1 MCFTFLGRVETRLL
15 SLVIPLYVTGAFA
28 LLQGNGEYWT
38 LFGVMVTIALALD
51 LGVYNWWIYYQPR
64 WLTLVLGTFEFLAI
78 RQVVAWFPGLNVRLG
93 LEQAL
98 TFYVVAWLGAWIT
111 TQALLPSLWPRWAED
126 GGEIRLN
133 KS

>member
-15 SLVIPLYVTGAFA
+15 SLVLPLCITAPFA
-28 LLQGNGEYWT
+28 LLGGSSEYWS
-38 LFGVMVTIALALD
+38 LFGVMVLVALALD
-51 LGVYNWWIYYQPR
+51 LGIYIWWIDYQPR
-64 WLTLVLGTFEFLAI
+64 WLTLALGAFEFLAI
-78 RQVVAWFPGLNVRLG
+78 RQAIAWFPAVNVRLS

-98 TFYVVAWLGAWIT
+98 TYYIVAWLAGWIT
-111 TQALLPSLWPRWAED
+111 TQALLPGLWPRWAED

>member
-15 SLVIPLYVTGAFA
+15 SLIIPLYVTGAFA
-28 LLQGNGEYWT
+28 ILQGNGDYWT
-38 LFGVMVTIALALD
+38 LFGVMVVVALALD
-51 LGVYNWWIYYQPR
+51 LGVYIWWIDYQPR
-64 WLTLVLGTFEFLAI
+64 WLTIALGAFEFLAI
-78 RQVVAWFPGLNVRLG
+78 RQIIAWCPSVNIRLN

-98 TFYVVAWLGAWIT
+98 VYYVAAWLGAWLT
-111 TQALLPSLWPRWAED
+111 TQALLPFVWPRWAED